1 MELKMK
7 KSLIVLFTVFTMFVF
22 GCRENS
28 SDTQIPEIPPDQ
40 SGPVPEVLKNN
51 VVLSGTFYSPSIDN
65 RRRLNLSGIVINEIG
80 IDLYGTN
87 DPLQNIWLEVDGVNK
102 GILVKRVS
110 QANRL
115 KADIVFCVD
124 VSGSMN
130 DAIVDSIINTISAFD
145 NYIYRRGIDARYGG
159 VGFVG
164 DIRGVK
170 LLTDDVANFKN
181 WMQAKRFVDTAT
193 QVLFPAFGSSQLSE
207 NPISAIRYADSL
219 FNWRNDAQKV
229 FIVFTD
235 APIKPSSREE
245 WSLTWIRNNLK
256 GRGIVHT
263 IFASDS
269 SKYTNLWST
278 PNLSNQNPKD
288 LSTLTGGVYKMLI
301 DGTNLHLLYTSIVES
316 LIYSHSIDFITDRGK
331 KNVKIVITLSPN
343 YDGKTELEVDFP

>member
-1 MELKMK
+1 MLKNLMFLF
-7 KSLIVLFTVFTMFVF
+7 SILVLVLAA
-22 GCRENS
+22 CRENS
-28 SDTQIPEIPPDQ
+28 TDIQIPEIPLDQ

-87 DPLQNIWLEVDGVNK
+87 DPLQNIWLEIDGVNK

-110 QANRL
+110 PSNRL

-130 DAIVDSIINTISAFD
+130 EAIIDSIINTITIFD
-145 NYIYRRGIDARYGG
+145 DFIYRKGIDARYGG

-170 LLTDDVANFKN
+170 LLTDDVANFRS
-181 WMQAKRFVDTAT
+181 WMEAKRFVDTAT
-193 QVLFPAFGSSQLSE
+193 QVLFPEFGSSHLSE

-235 APIKPSSREE
+235 VPIKPSSRSE
-245 WSLTWIRNNLK
+245 WSLNWIRDNLK
-256 GRGIVHT
+256 GKGIIHT
-263 IFASDS
+263 VFASDS
-269 SKYTNLWST
+269 SRYTNLWST
-278 PNLSNQNPKD
+278 PNLTNQNPKE
-288 LSTLTGGVYKMLI
+288 LATLTGGTYKMLA
-301 DGTNLHLLYTSIVES
+301 DGTKLHLLYLSVVES
-316 LIYSHSIDFITDRGK
+316 LIYSHSIDFITDSGK
-331 KNVKIVITLSPN
+331 KNVKIVVTLSPN
-343 YDGKTELEVDFP
+343 YDGKTELQVDFP

>member
-1 MELKMK
+1 MCV
-7 KSLIVLFTVFTMFVF
+7 SA
-22 GCRENS
+22 CRENAS
-28 SDTQIPEIPPDQ
+28 ETQIPEIPPDQ
-40 SGPVPEVLKNN
+40 TGPVPEVLKNN

-65 RRRLNLSGIVINEIG
+65 RRRLNLSGIVITEIG

-102 GILVKRVS
+102 GILVRRVS
-110 QANRL
+110 PSNRL

-130 DAIVDSIINTISAFD
+130 EAIIDSIINTITIFD
-145 NYIYRRGIDARYGG
+145 DFIYRRGIDARYGG

-170 LLTDDVANFKN
+170 LLTDDVANFRS

-193 QVLFPAFGSSQLSE
+193 QVLFPAFGSSHLSE

-219 FNWRNDAQKV
+219 FSWRTDAQKV

-235 APIKPSSREE
+235 VPIKPSSREE

-263 IFASDS
+263 IFASDT

-288 LSTLTGGVYKMLI
+288 LSKVTGGVYKMLV
-301 DGTNLHLLYTSIVES
+301 DGTKLHLLYTSIVES
-316 LIYSHSIDFITDRGK
+316 LIYSHSIDFITERGR
-331 KNVKIVITLSPN
+331 KNVKIVGMLSPN